1 MAPRRRREMAR
12 FRRGRWNAVSQSE
25 GGYKGWHYAVSK
37 DGRRFLVIRVSED
50 PTSIAVNWFA
60 GLKR

>member
-1 MAPRRRREMAR
+1 M
-12 FRRGRWNAVSQSE
+12 SQSE